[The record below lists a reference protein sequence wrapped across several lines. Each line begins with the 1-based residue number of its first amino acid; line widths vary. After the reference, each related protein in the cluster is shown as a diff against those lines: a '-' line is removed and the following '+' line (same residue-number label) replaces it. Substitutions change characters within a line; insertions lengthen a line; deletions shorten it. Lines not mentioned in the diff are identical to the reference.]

1 MLHDNEGDSCRNWEI
16 VNELT
21 SRETNNSCIN
31 EIKNNGISIQYKS
44 QELSEAFNNHFST
57 IGPKLA
63 NAIYFN
69 ESGPSPLD
77 YI

>member
-1 MLHDNEGDSCRNWEI
+1 MKLNRLKGSTIRKHYMIMKVTHVGPI

-21 SRETNNSCIN
+21 SRKTNNYCIK
-31 EIKNNGISIQYKS
+31 EIKHNGRSIYKS

-63 NAIYFN
+63 NAIN
-69 ESGPSPLD
+69 SN
-77 YI
+77 